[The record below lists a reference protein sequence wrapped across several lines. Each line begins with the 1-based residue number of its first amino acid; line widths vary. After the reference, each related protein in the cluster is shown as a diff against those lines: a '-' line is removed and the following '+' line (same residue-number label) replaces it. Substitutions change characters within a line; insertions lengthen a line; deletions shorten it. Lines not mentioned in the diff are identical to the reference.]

1 MSMANRDTQGY
12 GLKPYNKT
20 GGNSNNGASG
30 NYSHYAILSTNSTEI
45 YKGQPVIPQAS
56 GYIKA
61 IAAADGGTVAPL
73 GVFMGCEYV
82 SSTTGKPVW
91 SNYWPGSG
99 ADSAHPIK
107 AYVADDPNQIFQIAT
122 DATLT
127 DEATARALV
136 FLNADLSSG
145 VTGSTATGLSQAAL
159 GVSTLATTDGL
170 MLRFMGWVDDADNSD
185 FASAGFP
192 CLVRFTT
199 HFNADSLGIAVG
211 TPATTGV

>member
-1 MSMANRDTQGY
+1 MSMANRDSQGY
-12 GLKPYNKT
+12 GLRPYKKSGSGSNS
-20 GGNSNNGASG
+20 GGVEGF
-30 NYSHYAILSTNSTEI
+30 SHYEVLSTNSTAI

-61 IAAADGGTVAPL
+61 IAAADGGTVAPV
-73 GVFMGCEYV
+73 GVFMGCTYS
-82 SSTTGKPVW
+82 SSTTSKQVW

-99 ADSAHPIK
+99 ATAGTVK
-107 AYVADDPNQIFQIAT
+107 AFVADDPNQLFVVMS
-122 DATLT
+122 DASLT
-127 DEATARALV
+127 SQATARAGV

-145 VTGSTATGLSQAAL
+145 TTGSTTTGLSQAAL
-159 GVSTLATTDGL
+159 GVSTLATTAGL
-170 MLRFMGWVDDADNSD
+170 MLRFMGWVEDPDNAD
-185 FASAGFP
+185 FSAAGIP